1 MAPIVQGLL
10 LGFFGTTLYVAVDK
24 YEPDRAVA
32 LILKYLVV
40 MWGAAAALHRMGLFG
55 AGFF

>member
-24 YEPDRAVA
+24 DEPDRAVA
-32 LILKYLVV
+32 LILKSLVV